1 MVSFEDF
8 FNKLITKP
16 STNTIIVV
24 NGESKK
30 IKALSRL
37 TSINYQPE
45 IGDYYKLVFDDESL
59 LIIVPKDKSVQFAKK
74 DLGKAEGIEDS
85 DIGKEELIYENK
97 KYKLINGNDYQFV
110 LQKIVGGL
118 LDMEGECKFSDYV
131 NIDNSDDFLSVG
143 WLSYNNHRAD
153 VNAYTIS
160 IDNLDIIN

>member
-1 MVSFEDF
+1 MPSFEEF
-8 FNKLITKP
+8 FNKLTTNP
-16 STNTIIVV
+16 STNTTIVV
-24 NGESKK
+24 NGEAKK

-45 IGDYYKLVFDDESL
+45 IGDYYKLVLNDESL
-59 LIIVPKDKSVQFAKK
+59 LIIVPQDKLIQYAKK
-74 DLGKAEGIEDS
+74 ELGKAEGIEDS
-85 DIGKEELIYENK
+85 DIGKEEIVYKNK
-97 KYKLINGNDYQFV
+97 KYKLVNGNDYQFV

-153 VNAYTIS
+153 VNAFTIS
-160 IDNLDIIN
+160 IDNLKIIN